1 MLSYHPTTSL
11 STTKHPFPL
20 SVLAAL
26 CSSTNSA
33 GEFDHDLI
41 HGEGLWS
48 WPDGSSYAGQAKHGV
63 REGKGLYVTA
73 MKVNHP

>member
-1 MLSYHPTTSL
+1 MFHPTMLVRTVW
-11 STTKHPFPL
+11 HPLILVGAF
-20 SVLAAL
+20 
-26 CSSTNSA
+26 CSSKNAA

-63 REGKGLYVTA
+63 REGKGLYVTE
-73 MKVNHP
+73 MKVSIG